1 MTTVVKDK
9 ATSREADL
17 AKLKAQAKKKT
28 AVAALKQ
35 KKAEAAAEEKKK
47 QDEVEY
53 INLDNLTKETKEIGE
68 EEKRAIE
75 EEEKKIRGIAPN
87 EKTRYMINCHIS
99 DGGFTL
105 LILSQFKDMDVFKEM
120 DVIWEKTRYMINCH
134 ISGYMTNRYI
144 RP

>member
-1 MTTVVKDK
+1 MTTIVKDK
-9 ATSREADL
+9 ATSRDAEL

-35 KKAEAAAEEKKK
+35 KKAEAAAEDKKK
-47 QDEVEY
+47 QDEVEC

-87 EKTRYMINCHIS
+87 KEIIGLNDMVIDDMEDEEVNMEIYVTHSQPVQGHGCDLGKNTVY
-99 DGGFTL
+99 DK
-105 LILSQFKDMDVFKEM
+105 LS
-120 DVIWEKTRYMINCH
+120 
-134 ISGYMTNRYI
+134 YI
-144 RP
+144 GVYD